1 MASSNQTDLE
11 GWALRSIQNVI
22 GREMP
27 RIQGR
32 LNTARFS
39 ELRQGYFRHFR
50 IIQCAIADEPTVYA
64 AYRADNSSVF
74 LLTGRQQSL
83 RLIAAIDPVMFRKA
97 DDVLEFAAF
106 ADKVTSE
113 DLTPVTTISSVEEI
127 AGKGS
132 FSVGDKAVLADI
144 QDRFRDR
151 IQPVERQFLP
161 FGLQE
166 RFHVVSMQC
175 LIERTRMI
183 ASGGLFFREDEVLA
197 DNLPLALK

>member
-11 GWALRSIQNVI
+11 GWALRSIQNSI

-50 IIQCAIADEPTVYA
+50 IIQCAIADEPIVYA

-113 DLTPVTTISSVEEI
+113 DVTPVTTISSVEEI
-127 AGKGS
+127 AGKGLS
-132 FSVGDKAVLADI
+132 TDEKTVLADI

-151 IQPVERQFLP
+151 IQPVERQFLA